1 MLVPIEACA
10 EAVGTDKGIEV
21 YDRWMEEHPQGQE
34 LRVDATARVMKLAMS
49 L

>member
-1 MLVPIEACA
+1 MLVPIEAYA
-10 EAVGTDKGIEV
+10 EAVGTDIGITE

-34 LRVDATARVMKLAMS
+34 LRVDGISGVMKWGMS